1 MPFLFEDDQ
10 KTIIS
15 LDAAMQPIVTRLTTN
30 FQNKIN
36 AIYEK
41 LVTLGSTPSAK
52 TPEAITNAIQAIND
66 SIFNKLVS
74 LGQTPTGKTVANLNA
89 GIQALTEKFWYFNR
103 TYDGSTDY
111 MSGRYDMTNVA
122 ELYLTSYVSVTH
134 WPLNFIFYNAGGSV
148 VGREEVYATGAVAIP
163 STAKYCDVVLLS
175 TYVTS
180 ANLRIKYQTKV
191 LR

>member
-1 MPFLFEDDQ
+1 MAFLFEDDQ

-15 LDAAMQPIVTRLTTN
+15 LDAAMQPLVTRLTTN

-103 TYDGSTDY
+103 TYDGDTDFI
-111 MSGRYDMTNVA
+111 SGRYDMTNVA
-122 ELYLTSYVSVTH
+122 ELYLTSYAPATL
-134 WPLNFIFYNAGGSV
+134 WPLNFTFYNASGSN
-148 VGREEVYATGAVAIP
+148 VGREIVFTTGAIAIP
-163 STAKYCDVVLLS
+163 STAKYCDVVVLS
-175 TYVTS
+175 TYGIS

>member
-15 LDAAMQPIVTRLTTN
+15 LDAAMQPLVTRLTIN

-74 LGQTPTGKTVANLNA
+74 LGQTPASKTVAA
-89 GIQALTEKFWYFNR
+89 IFGLTQ
-103 TYDGSTDY
+103 
-111 MSGRYDMTNVA
+111 
-122 ELYLTSYVSVTH
+122 
-134 WPLNFIFYNAGGSV
+134 
-148 VGREEVYATGAVAIP
+148 VGK
-163 STAKYCDVVLLS
+163 STAINALAHGALEQMQQ
-175 TYVTS
+175 
-180 ANLRIKYQTKV
+180 IIQ
-191 LR
+191 